1 VKEGKGQALQSSIVA
16 PVERTQYRVV
26 TEAKRDAER
35 FRTSIRSNTEWIFWT
50 ENKEGE
56 NLWKH
61 DLPFL
66 SLHYKVDTDVN
77 GDALANR
84 PTDLEISVTKLET
97 ALDYGNVENAT
108 LEVSF
113 NEGKTWKKVNLNRE
127 GETFTTSIQNPTN
140 AESVSLRASAWDDE
154 GNKITQEIIKAY
166 GLR

>member
-1 VKEGKGQALQSSIVA
+1 MKEGKGQALQSGIIA
-16 PVERTQYRVV
+16 PAERTQFRVV

-35 FRTSIRSNTEWIFWT
+35 FRTSTLTNTEWTFWT

-66 SLHYKVDTDVN
+66 SLNYKVDTDVN

-97 ALDYGNVENAT
+97 ALDLGNVENAT

-113 NEGKTWKKVNLNRE
+113 NGRKTWNKVKLTRE
-127 GETFTTSIQNPTN
+127 GDTFTTSIQNPKN
-140 AESVSLRASAWDDE
+140 ADFVSLRASAWDDE